1 MEREQTEQLLR
12 SRTEDERFVPSA
24 PRETDAC
31 SVPEPPAQPADGP
44 LALQRIERL
53 LTGMSDRLD
62 TLTRERRHREFSLTR
77 LIGWVLQWLVV
88 GFAIAALA
96 DWAFQAELGK
106 QIVMLMFAGVF
117 QLSALTAFL
126 LSRE

>member
-12 SRTEDERFVPSA
+12 SRTEDERFVPTV
-24 PRETDAC
+24 PRETDAR
-31 SVPEPPAQPADGP
+31 SAPEPPAQPADGL

-53 LTGMSDRLD
+53 LTGMSDRLE
-62 TLTRERRHREFSLTR
+62 TLTRERQHRDFSLAR
-77 LIGWVLQWLVV
+77 LIGWVLQFLVV
-88 GFAIAALA
+88 GFAIAAVA

-106 QIVMLMFAGVF
+106 QIVMLLFAGVF
-117 QLSALTAFL
+117 QLGALTAFL